1 MGVCN
6 TAETPKLV
14 VHKASHQSM
23 TKSKLVQ
30 PSSRPC
36 QDKNLA
42 TATTASCAVKVSLK
56 SINSSPTNTRRR
68 KVHFGVSCST
78 SSCSSFDSSSESKAN
93 AEGRTQ
99 TELPLVTIV
108 YQIPSNEGMDD
119 HDRSQLWWTKE
130 ERRDILSRNR
140 ATIQDYIRRHPLHI
154 QHLKQVFDKEC
165 CRVSVPTSTRSS
177 SVLVSS
183 EDDDNDIS
191 TSSSEDSD
199 DGDSADVID
208 DFEQRRRQ
216 RRRVHRSFGLRALCS
231 ERPQKRHKKASILEN
246 NDVNLP
252 ICVRGL
258 EYGILPDAKAHRKV
272 HQQRI
277 LKWQERLRST
287 RQVQHR
293 NHNEA
298 LLACSDVTYDQN
310 DVLEQQSLISSHR
323 SRRLAQLLAASDAS
337 TFDDNKAAGMTQLL
351 YAMNQRGVGQ
361 SVPWRRISIMSSSDT
376 AASGIYM
383 PFMRSSRPRMMPI

>member
-6 TAETPKLV
+6 TVETPKLV

-30 PSSRPC
+30 PSSRQC
-36 QDKNLA
+36 QDKKLV
-42 TATTASCAVKVSLK
+42 TATTESCAVKVSLK
-56 SINSSPTNTRRR
+56 SINSSSTTTRRR

-78 SSCSSFDSSSESKAN
+78 SNCSSSDSSSESKAHP
-93 AEGRTQ
+93 EGRTQ

-119 HDRSQLWWTKE
+119 HERSLLWWTKE
-130 ERRDILSRNR
+130 ERRDILSRNQ

-183 EDDDNDIS
+183 EDDDSIS

-199 DGDSADVID
+199 DGDSADAID
-208 DFEQRRRQ
+208 AFEQRRRQ
-216 RRRVHRSFGLRALCS
+216 RRRVHRSFGIRALCG
-231 ERPQKRHKKASILEN
+231 ERQQKRHKTAPILDNN

-287 RQVQHR
+287 RQVQYR

-298 LLACSDVTYDQN
+298 SLACSDVTYDQN
-310 DVLEQQSLISSHR
+310 DVLEQQSLISSQR

-337 TFDDNKAAGMTQLL
+337 TFNDNKAAGMTQL

-361 SVPWRRISIMSSSDT
+361 SVPWRRISMMSSSNT
-376 AASGIYM
+376 AASGISM
-383 PFMRSSRPRMMPI
+383 PSMRSSRPRMMPI